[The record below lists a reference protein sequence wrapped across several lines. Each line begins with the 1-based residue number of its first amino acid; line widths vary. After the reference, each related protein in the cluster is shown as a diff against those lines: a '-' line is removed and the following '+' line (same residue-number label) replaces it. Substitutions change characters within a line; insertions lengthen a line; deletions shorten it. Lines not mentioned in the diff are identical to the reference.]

1 MTVKVKDS
9 FEIKPGMP
17 GIRHAPGVVLVI
29 DAAGINNIPQI
40 GSTVKLKPP
49 HGQAYDV
56 VVGESKKHGLGRSF
70 FIEGLT
76 RTDAPIGSSLSW
88 SVPVQ
93 ARRRAKPVKAGSS
106 RRR

>member
-17 GIRHAPGVVLVI
+17 GTKHVPGVVLVF
-29 DAAGINNIPQI
+29 DAAGISGIPQI

-49 HGQAYDV
+49 HGEAYDV
-56 VVGESKKHGLGRSF
+56 VVGESKKHGVGRSL

-76 RTDAPIGSSLSW
+76 RTDAPVGSSLSW
-88 SVPVQ
+88 SVPLQ
-93 ARRRAKPVKAGSS
+93 ARRSTKSPKAGSS